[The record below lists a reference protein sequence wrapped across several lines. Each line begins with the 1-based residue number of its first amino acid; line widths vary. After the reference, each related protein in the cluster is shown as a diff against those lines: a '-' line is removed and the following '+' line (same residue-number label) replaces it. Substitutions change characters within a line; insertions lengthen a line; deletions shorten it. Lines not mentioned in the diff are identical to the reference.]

1 MHIKLLSVA
10 MAAAILTGCGTMAG
24 GGASEGEAR
33 EATKSYVASSTGT
46 VVQAANGCLHT
57 SSFDDESSIGSC
69 EGMEKEAMA
78 EKMAEAPEVKEVA
91 PPPPPPP
98 PPPPTPAPAP
108 EPEAEVEKV
117 VLSGRALFPYDS
129 AQLTGQG
136 NREMTTLIDKLKGY
150 SDIELIDV
158 VGHADSRGAAE
169 YNQGLSE
176 RRAET
181 VKSTLQG
188 AFPNV
193 PVTASGLGETAPVAS
208 NDTAEGRRLNRR
220 VEIRVEAVN

>member
-1 MHIKLLSVA
+1 MNSFYKFIVVSIIAFLQ
-10 MAAAILTGCGTMAG
+10 IGCVSRTTLG
-24 GGASEGEAR
+24 
-33 EATKSYVASSTGT
+33 V
-46 VVQAANGCLHT
+46 
-57 SSFDDESSIGSC
+57 DDETVAVRPPGRAC
-69 EGMEKEAMA
+69 PEGPPCGQKKKIKQESDTNTESPNRQNEEQRSESRLASQNGA
-78 EKMAEAPEVKEVA
+78 QEPVEVA
-91 PPPPPPP
+91 VVSPPPPPPP
-98 PPPPTPAPAP
+98 PPP
-108 EPEAEVEKV
+108 AEVEKV

-129 AQLTGQG
+129 SQLTGQG
-136 NREMTTLIDKLKGY
+136 NSEMNTLIEKLRTY

-181 VKSTLQG
+181 VKSTLEE
-188 AFPNV
+188 ALPNV

>member
-1 MHIKLLSVA
+1 M
-10 MAAAILTGCGTMAG
+10 ILAKTAL
-24 GGASEGEAR
+24 AFLFE
-33 EATKSYVASSTGT
+33 
-46 VVQAANGCLHT
+46 L
-57 SSFDDESSIGSC
+57 
-69 EGMEKEAMA
+69 
-78 EKMAEAPEVKEVA
+78 

-98 PPPPTPAPAP
+98 
-108 EPEAEVEKV
+108 AEVEKV

-129 AQLTGQG
+129 SQLTGQG
-136 NREMTTLIDKLKGY
+136 NSEMNTLIEKLRTY

-181 VKSTLQG
+181 VKSTLEE
-188 AFPNV
+188 ALPNV

>member
-10 MAAAILTGCGTMAG
+10 SLAILTGCANLG
-24 GGASEGEAR
+24 GGGGDSEPRAK
-33 EATKSYVASSTGT
+33 ATKSFVAASNGTTVAASGVSCLRSS
-46 VVQAANGCLHT
+46 A
-57 SSFDDESSIGSC
+57 FDGSEGSC
-69 EGMEKEAMA
+69 PGAAQEVVA
-78 EKMAEAPEVKEVA
+78 EKTAPVAVA

-98 PPPPTPAPAP
+98 PPAPPPAPPAPAP
-108 EPEAEVEKV
+108 VAQVEKV

-136 NREMTTLIDKLKGY
+136 DSEMSTLIDKLRTY

-158 VGHADSRGAAE
+158 VGHADSRGATA

-181 VKSTLQG
+181 VKSTLAG
-188 AFPNV
+188 AFPQV
-193 PVTASGLGETAPVAS
+193 PITASGLGETAPIAS

-220 VEIRVEAVN
+220 VEIRVEALN

>member
-10 MAAAILTGCGTMAG
+10 SLAILTGCANLG
-24 GGASEGEAR
+24 GGGGDSEPRAK
-33 EATKSYVASSTGT
+33 ATKSFVAASNGTTVAASGVSCLRSS
-46 VVQAANGCLHT
+46 A
-57 SSFDDESSIGSC
+57 FDGSEGSC
-69 EGMEKEAMA
+69 PGAAQEVVA
-78 EKMAEAPEVKEVA
+78 EKTAPVAVA
-91 PPPPPPP
+91 P
-98 PPPPTPAPAP
+98 PAPAP
-108 EPEAEVEKV
+108 VAQVEKV

-136 NREMTTLIDKLKGY
+136 DSEMSTLIEKLRTY

-158 VGHADSRGAAE
+158 VGHADSRGATA

-181 VKSTLQG
+181 VKSTLAG
-188 AFPNV
+188 AFPQV
-193 PVTASGLGETAPVAS
+193 PITASGLGETAPIAS

-220 VEIRVEAVN
+220 VEIRVEALN

>member
-10 MAAAILTGCGTMAG
+10 IAATILTGCGTLG
-24 GGASEGEAR
+24 GGAADSGEKD
-33 EATKSYVASSTGT
+33 ATESYVANSGGKVIGVT
-46 VVQAANGCLHT
+46 NGCLHT
-57 SSFDDESSIGSC
+57 SRFSEDTEIGSC
-69 EGMEKEAMA
+69 EGKGDGAGDKVA
-78 EKMAEAPEVKEVA
+78 AAPAPAPAPA

-98 PPPPTPAPAP
+98 PAPAPAP
-108 EPEAEVEKV
+108 PPPPPAAEVEKV

-129 AQLTGQG
+129 SQLTGQG
-136 NREMTTLIDKLKGY
+136 NREMDTLIEKLRTY

-158 VGHADSRGAAE
+158 VGHADSRGAVE

-188 AFPNV
+188 AFPQV
-193 PVTASGLGETAPVAS
+193 PVTASGLGETAPIAS
-208 NDTAEGRRLNRR
+208 NDNAEGRRLNRR
-220 VEIRVEAVN
+220 VEIRVEALN

>member
-1 MHIKLLSVA
+1 MHTKLLFVA
-10 MAAAILTGCGTMAG
+10 MAAAILSGCGTLGATGDG
-24 GGASEGEAR
+24 GPD
-33 EATKSYVASSTGT
+33 ATASYVGSAAGK
-46 VVQAANGCLHT
+46 VVKNGSGGCLH
-57 SSFDDESSIGSC
+57 SAGFSDESAIASC
-69 EGMEKEAMA
+69 EGEKPA
-78 EKMAEAPEVKEVA
+78 EKVAAA
-91 PPPPPPP
+91 PPPPPP
-98 PPPPTPAPAP
+98 
-108 EPEAEVEKV
+108 AEIEKV

-129 AQLTGQG
+129 SQLTGQG
-136 NREMTTLIDKLKGY
+136 NSEMNTLIEKLRTY

-181 VKSTLQG
+181 VKSTLQE
-188 AFPNV
+188 ALPNV